1 MTDIYDPLRRLI
13 QDFDT
18 DRVLIMDTECFRNFW
33 SIGFLRLS
41 DGKVLAMEHSHRCQ
55 IDRDRVRRLMMSNFI
70 VTFNGNHYDMPM
82 IWKML
87 DGASPAELKQA
98 NDRIIVGGMK
108 PWHAPE
114 VLGITVPRDCRV
126 QKSGTRSPGLW
137 HTDLK
142 EVNPDP
148 FQGLKTLAGRLH
160 APKMQDLPYSPD
172 ANLSD
177 EEMDIVLGYMGND
190 LQNTKLLFDAL
201 IEPLALRAAASR
213 EYGINLMSKS
223 DSQMGEAIVKRRVEE
238 ATGEKIIKVETP
250 PGTPFRCVL
259 PDYLVFNDP
268 ELDALV
274 DRIKSTEMYVSP
286 TGKVE
291 LPQFLDGHEVKIGE
305 TTYAM
310 GIGGLHSTEK
320 NRSVHSDDD
329 HELEDAD
336 AGSFYPTMIINS
348 GLYPKS
354 CGPAYIPVARKIKDD
369 RMRAKHSGEKVT
381 AETLKIAL
389 NGALFGKGGSPY
401 SVLHAPHLMVTVT
414 LTGQLVL
421 LMLIKRAE
429 RAGIPVV
436 SANTDGVIFRCPKH
450 RKADLANI
458 CKQWEIDTGFELEYT
473 PYRAVYNQ
481 SVNSY
486 IAVKHDGKAK
496 LKGPIANPWRE
507 GDLRGQLMKNP
518 SMTIVSN
525 AVVDLITKGVPMEDT
540 IRASRDIREFVTV
553 VKVQGGGTWRNEYLG
568 KVVRFIWSTDGD
580 EILRATPHAK
590 TGNHGKVSKSDGC
603 RPVMDLPD
611 EFPEDIDYDAYI
623 RAAEEMLFDYG
634 YFDRPEPIKPLRI
647 YKYNAALWYV
657 IAAAA

>member
-1 MTDIYDPLRRLI
+1 MTDIYEPLRRLI
-13 QDFDT
+13 PDFDA

-33 SIGFLRLS
+33 SIGFYRLS
-41 DGKVLAMEHSHRCQ
+41 DGKVLAMEHSHRRE
-55 IDRDRVRRLMMSNFI
+55 IDRDRVYRLMMQNFI

-87 DGASPAELKQA
+87 DGASPAQLKQA

-114 VLGITVPRDCRV
+114 VLGVTVPRDCYIR
-126 QKSGTRSPGLW
+126 KDGSRSPGLW

-172 ANLSD
+172 AELTE

-190 LQNTKLLFDAL
+190 LQNTRLLFDAL

-238 ATGEKIIKVETP
+238 ATGEKIVKVDTP
-250 PGTPFRCVL
+250 PGTPFHCKL
-259 PDYLVFNDP
+259 PDYLVFDNP
-268 ELDALV
+268 ELTALV
-274 DRIKSTEMYVSP
+274 DRIRSTEMYVSA

-291 LPQFLDGHEVKIGE
+291 LPDFLDGREVQIGE
-305 TTYAM
+305 TVYAM

-329 HELEDAD
+329 NDLTDAD
-336 AGSFYPTMIINS
+336 AGSFYPNMIINS

-369 RMRAKHSGEKVT
+369 RMHAKRTGEKVT

-421 LMLIKRAE
+421 LMLINRAE

-436 SANTDGVIFRCPKH
+436 SANTDGVIFRCPTD
-450 RKADLANI
+450 RKEDLAAI
-458 CKQWEIDTGFELEYT
+458 CKQWEADTGFELEYT

-486 IAVKHDGKAK
+486 IAVKDNGKAK

-507 GDLRGQLMKNP
+507 GDMRGMLMKNP
-518 SMTIVSN
+518 QMTVVSN
-525 AVVDLITKGVPMEDT
+525 AVVDLITKGLPIEET

-553 VKVQGGGTWRNEYLG
+553 VKVTGGATWRGEYLG
-568 KVVRFIWSTDGD
+568 KVVRYLWSTDGT
-580 EILRATPHAK
+580 EILRAVGHK
-590 TGNHGKVSKSDGC
+590 TTGTHGKVSKTDGC
-603 RPVMDLPD
+603 RPVMDLPE
-611 EFPEDIDYDAYI
+611 EFPDDIDYDAYI
-623 RAAEEMLFDYG
+623 RAAEEMLMDYG
-634 YFDRPEPIKPLRI
+634 YHQRPDPIKPIRI
-647 YKYNAALWYV
+647 HKWSALAWFA
-657 IAAAA
+657 IAAA

>member
-1 MTDIYDPLRRLI
+1 MTDRYESLRKLI
-13 QDFDT
+13 PDFDLS
-18 DRVLIMDTECFRNFW
+18 RVLITDTECFRKLW
-33 SIGFLRLS
+33 CIGFMRLS
-41 DGKVLAMEHSHRCQ
+41 DGKVVVMEHSHRRQ
-55 IDRDRVRRLMMSNFI
+55 LDIGRLHATMMNNLI

-82 IWKML
+82 IWKAL

-114 VLGITVPRDCRV
+114 VLGVTVPRDAFIR
-126 QKSGTRSPGLW
+126 KDGSRSAGLW
-137 HTDLK
+137 HIDLK

-160 APKMQDLPYSPD
+160 APKMQDLPYTPD
-172 ANLSD
+172 SD
-177 EEMDIVLGYMGND
+177 LTDEQMDEVIDYMSND
-190 LQNTKLLFDAL
+190 LRNTRLLFDAL
-201 IEPLALRAAASR
+201 IEPIALRAAASC
-213 EYGINLMSKS
+213 EYEINLMSKS
-223 DSQMGEAIVKRRVEE
+223 DSQLGEAIIKRRVEE
-238 ATGEKIIKVETP
+238 ATGSKIIKVETP
-250 PGTPFRCVL
+250 PGTPFNVKL
-259 PDYLVFNDP
+259 PDYLQFSDP
-268 ELDALV
+268 SRQALV
-274 DRIKSTEMYVSP
+274 ERIRATEMFVSG

-291 LPQFLDGHEVKIGE
+291 LPVFLDGHEVTIGD
-305 TTYAM
+305 TVYAM

-329 HELEDAD
+329 NELQDSD

-354 CGPAYIPVARKIKDD
+354 CGPSYVPVAKKIKDD
-369 RMRAKHSGEKVT
+369 RMRAKHSGDKVT
-381 AETLKIAL
+381 AETLKISL

-421 LMLIKRAE
+421 LMLIERAE
-429 RAGIPVV
+429 LAGIPVV
-436 SANTDGVIFRCPKH
+436 SANTDGIIFRCPKH
-450 RKADLANI
+450 LKEELAAI
-458 CKQWEIDTGFELEYT
+458 CKQWEADTGFDLEHTSYV
-473 PYRAVYNQ
+473 AVYNQ

-486 IAVKHDGKAK
+486 IAVKPDGKAK

-525 AVVDLITKGVPMEDT
+525 AVVDLILHCTPMEET

-553 VKVQGGGTWRNEYLG
+553 VKVTGGATWRGRYLG
-568 KVVRFIWSTDGD
+568 KVVRYLWSTDGD
-580 EILRATPHAK
+580 EILRAVGHK
-590 TGNHGKVSKSDGC
+590 TTGTHGKVSRTDGC

-611 EFPEDIDYDAYI
+611 EFPADIDYDAYI
-623 RAAEEMLFDYG
+623 AAAYEMLFDYG
-634 YFDRPEPIKPLRI
+634 YNDRPPPVKPIRF
-647 YKYNAALWYV
+647 YKWSAIAWFALAV
-657 IAAAA
+657 